1 MEITKETTPITLL
14 TDRLDM
20 RLLKLLLTK
29 YVVVTE
35 QRGDKVIYE
44 LNDISPCR

>member
-1 MEITKETTPITLL
+1 MEITKEPITLL
-14 TDRLDM
+14 SDKLDM
-20 RLLKLLLTK
+20 GLPKLLLTK

-35 QRGDKVIYE
+35 QKGDKVIYE